1 MSPIREVR
9 DPALPDHEL
18 FVRAEPATGRV
29 IVIAPTRAACE
40 TIELAVQLHIETYL
54 EKRHGARVR
63 ELEAELVEVQARA
76 NAAVAEWQERAY
88 WLDRW
93 HLDLN
98 ALMRRRGAA
107 EFRALVRAVRSVL
120 WTVKRARRRLRG
132 Q

>member
-1 MSPIREVR
+1 MSDMDTPQTTEQ
-9 DPALPDHEL
+9 PALQ
-18 FVRAEPATGRV
+18 AENERL
-29 IVIAPTRAACE
+29 R
-40 TIELAVQLHIETYL
+40 
-54 EKRHGARVR
+54 ARVE

-76 NAAVAEWQERAY
+76 NAAVAHWQERAY

-107 EFRALVRAVRSVL
+107 EFRALVRAVRSVV
-120 WTVKRARRRLRG
+120 WGAKRARRRLRG